1 MDDRQLMASIA
12 GGDEAALQAL
22 LRRFTPLF
30 LYILRPIL
38 PDERD
43 REECLADI
51 SLRIWQGAG
60 SFDGA
65 KGSLN
70 GWLTALTRNAA
81 LPPPAAGEI
90 NPWSMAMTRVLWGL
104 GLITITLNFL
114 YLDVILPAVGGL
126 LLVLGF
132 CTLRRENTPLR
143 WCYILSL
150 ASLAVRGAC
159 IVLAAL
165 PVETGLAPAYVNI
178 ALLQV
183 LYVCLWRGMVG
194 VSRAAGE
201 EKPAATAAGAMAV
214 FYAVLTVL
222 ALIGVE
228 GWLLVLPMLVLY
240 ILLLRSMVR
249 LSRSLADTG
258 YAITAAP
265 VRLPDAAVLWGGLG
279 VLLAA
284 VLLAMFLGQRYPMD
298 WQPRQDAPQDASIR
312 QSLLEKGFPADVLD
326 DLTADEVAQLSGA
339 VRVYHQTERLYSNTD
354 YREVTLSRFLR
365 DPPHTLQYDHTLT
378 ETDDAGNRTYRYVY
392 RVYDTL
398 EQTMTH
404 VAVELP
410 EEDGVRRYIYIH
422 HLTYAAPPS
431 PYTEMLELWPAWQ
444 TQGDWFPG
452 GHVSGRVL
460 CERNG
465 TAQAAAFHTL
475 KSGSQQVS
483 DLFGTRQTQRITAG
497 WSFPRGV
504 ESPRAY
510 VFYDALRGQDG
521 WVIESWANYVCQ
533 TAPVYP
539 FRDAAALWHSYG
551 SDAYSLR
558 QTALQVF
565 DG

>member
-1 MDDRQLMASIA
+1 MTDERRFDD
-12 GGDEAALQAL
+12 L
-22 LRRFTPLF
+22 LRE
-30 LYILRPIL
+30 
-38 PDERD
+38 D
-43 REECLADI
+43 A
-51 SLRIWQGAG
+51 
-60 SFDGA
+60 
-65 KGSLN
+65 
-70 GWLTALTRNAA
+70 AA

-194 VSRAAGE
+194 VSRAAGA

-284 VLLAMFLGQRYPMD
+284 VLLTAFLGQRYPMD
-298 WQPRQDAPQDASIR
+298 WHARDDAPQDETIR
-312 QSLLEKGFPADVLD
+312 QQLLTKGFPSYVLD
-326 DLTADEVAQLSGA
+326 DLTAEEVSRMAGA
-339 VRVYHQTERLYSNTD
+339 VRVYRQVERLYSDTD
-354 YREVTLSRFLR
+354 YRTITTTHYMS
-365 DPPHTLQYDHTLT
+365 DPVRPLVFDRTI
-378 ETDDAGNRTYRYVY
+378 TDVDGEGERHYTYVY

-404 VAVELP
+404 VAVELR
-410 EEDGVRRYIYIH
+410 EQDGVRRYIYIH
-422 HLTYAAPPS
+422 HLTYDTQPS
-431 PYTEMLELWPAWQ
+431 PRLTEALELWPAYQFRDSWA
-444 TQGDWFPG
+444 PG
-452 GHVSGRVL
+452 GAVSGRLL
-460 CERNG
+460 CERSG
-465 TAQAAAFHTL
+465 GEQTAPFYSLTG
-475 KSGSQQVS
+475 GSHQIT
-483 DLFGTRQTQRITAG
+483 DIFGTRWEQQITAL
-497 WSFPRGV
+497 WTRPAHAAKI
-504 ESPRAY
+504 RAY
-510 VFYDALRGQDG
+510 VLYDALRGQDG

-551 SDAYSLR
+551 SDVYSLR

>member
-1 MDDRQLMASIA
+1 MTDDLRF
-12 GGDEAALQAL
+12 DEL
-22 LRRFTPLF
+22 LRE
-30 LYILRPIL
+30 
-38 PDERD
+38 D
-43 REECLADI
+43 A
-51 SLRIWQGAG
+51 
-60 SFDGA
+60 
-65 KGSLN
+65 
-70 GWLTALTRNAA
+70 AA
-81 LPPPAAGEI
+81 LPPPADGEI
-90 NPWSMAMTRVLWGL
+90 TPWRTAMDRILWGM
-104 GLITITLNFL
+104 GLTTITLNFL
-114 YLDVILPAVGGL
+114 WLDVLLPAIGAV

-132 CTLRRENTPLR
+132 RTLRRENAPLR
-143 WCYILSL
+143 WGYRLSLLSL
-150 ASLAVRGAC
+150 AIRFAGD
-159 IVLAAL
+159 VLAAL
-165 PVETGLAPAYVNI
+165 PVDVGNAPAYVHI
-178 ALLQV
+178 PVTLA

-194 VSRAAGE
+194 VSRAAGA
-201 EKPAATAAGAMAV
+201 EKPAAPAAGAMAV
-214 FYAVLTVL
+214 FYAALTAL
-222 ALIGVE
+222 ALIGLE
-228 GWLLVLPMLVLY
+228 GWLLVLPLLALY
-240 ILLLRSMVR
+240 LFLLRSMVR
-249 LSRSLADTG
+249 LSRSLTDTG

-265 VRLPDAAVLWGGLG
+265 VRLSDSAVLWSALG
-279 VLLAA
+279 ALLAA

-298 WQPRQDAPQDASIR
+298 WHTRSDAPQSVPIR
-312 QSLLEKGFPADVLD
+312 QELLEKGFPERVLN

-339 VRVYHQTERLYSNTD
+339 VRVYRQVERLYSDTD
-354 YREVTLSRFLR
+354 HRTITTTHYMS
-365 DPPHTLQYDHTLT
+365 DPDRPLVFDRTI
-378 ETDDAGNRTYRYVY
+378 TDVDGEGERHYTYVY

-410 EEDGVRRYIYIH
+410 AEDGVRRYIYIH
-422 HLTYAAPPS
+422 YLTYDTPTS

-444 TQGDWFPG
+444 TQDGWFPG

-475 KSGSQQVS
+475 ESGSQQVS

>member
-1 MDDRQLMASIA
+1 MTDERRFDD
-12 GGDEAALQAL
+12 L
-22 LRRFTPLF
+22 LRE
-30 LYILRPIL
+30 
-38 PDERD
+38 D
-43 REECLADI
+43 A
-51 SLRIWQGAG
+51 
-60 SFDGA
+60 
-65 KGSLN
+65 
-70 GWLTALTRNAA
+70 AA

-298 WQPRQDAPQDASIR
+298 WHARDDAPQDETIR
-312 QSLLEKGFPADVLD
+312 QQLLTKGFPADILD

-339 VRVYHQTERLYSNTD
+339 VRVYHQTERLYSNAD

-398 EQTMTH
+398 EQTMRH
-404 VAVELP
+404 VAVEIP
-410 EEDGVRRYIYIH
+410 AEGDTARFVYIH

>member
-1 MDDRQLMASIA
+1 MTDERRFDD
-12 GGDEAALQAL
+12 L
-22 LRRFTPLF
+22 LRE
-30 LYILRPIL
+30 
-38 PDERD
+38 D
-43 REECLADI
+43 A
-51 SLRIWQGAG
+51 
-60 SFDGA
+60 
-65 KGSLN
+65 
-70 GWLTALTRNAA
+70 AA

-298 WQPRQDAPQDASIR
+298 WHARDDAPQDETIR
-312 QSLLEKGFPADVLD
+312 QQLLTKGFPSYVLD
-326 DLTADEVAQLSGA
+326 DLTAEEVSRMAGA
-339 VRVYHQTERLYSNTD
+339 VRVYRQVERLYSDTD
-354 YREVTLSRFLR
+354 YRTITTTHYMS
-365 DPPHTLQYDHTLT
+365 DPDRPLVFDRTI
-378 ETDDAGNRTYRYVY
+378 TDVDGEGERHYTYVY

-410 EEDGVRRYIYIH
+410 EQDGVRRYIYIH
-422 HLTYAAPPS
+422 HLTYDTQPS
-431 PYTEMLELWPAWQ
+431 PRLTEALELWPAYQFRDSWAPVYSL
-444 TQGDWFPG
+444 TG
-452 GHVSGRVL
+452 GSHQI
-460 CERNG
+460 
-465 TAQAAAFHTL
+465 T
-475 KSGSQQVS
+475 
-483 DLFGTRQTQRITAG
+483 DIFGTRWEQQITAL
-497 WSFPRGV
+497 WTRPAHA
-504 ESPRAY
+504 EKIRAY
-510 VFYDALRGQDG
+510 VFYDALRLEDS

>member
-1 MDDRQLMASIA
+1 MTDDLRF
-12 GGDEAALQAL
+12 DEL
-22 LRRFTPLF
+22 LRE
-30 LYILRPIL
+30 
-38 PDERD
+38 D
-43 REECLADI
+43 A
-51 SLRIWQGAG
+51 
-60 SFDGA
+60 
-65 KGSLN
+65 
-70 GWLTALTRNAA
+70 AA
-81 LPPPAAGEI
+81 LPPPADGEI
-90 NPWSMAMTRVLWGL
+90 TPWRTAMDRILWGM
-104 GLITITLNFL
+104 GLTPITLNFL
-114 YLDVILPAVGGL
+114 WLAVLLPAIGAV

-132 CTLRRENTPLR
+132 RTLRRENAPLR
-143 WCYILSL
+143 WGYRLSL
-150 ASLAVRGAC
+150 LALAIRFAGD
-159 IVLAAL
+159 VLAAL
-165 PVETGLAPAYVNI
+165 PVDVGNTPAYVHI
-178 ALLQV
+178 PVTLA

-194 VSRAAGE
+194 VSRAAGA
-201 EKPAATAAGAMAV
+201 EKPAAPAAGAMAV
-214 FYAVLTVL
+214 FYATLTAL
-222 ALIGVE
+222 ALIGLE
-228 GWLLVLPMLVLY
+228 GWLLVLPLLALY
-240 ILLLRSMVR
+240 LFLLRSMVR
-249 LSRSLADTG
+249 LSRSLTDTG

-265 VRLPDAAVLWGGLG
+265 VRLSDSAVLWGALG
-279 VLLAA
+279 ALLAA
-284 VLLAMFLGQRYPMD
+284 VLLTAFLGQRYPMG
-298 WQPRQDAPQDASIR
+298 WHTRSDAPQSVPIR
-312 QSLLEKGFPADVLD
+312 QELLEKGFPAQVLD
-326 DLTADEVAQLSGA
+326 DLTAEEVSRMAGA
-339 VRVYHQTERLYSNTD
+339 VRVYRQVERLYSDTD
-354 YREVTLSRFLR
+354 YRTITTTHYMS
-365 DPPHTLQYDHTLT
+365 DPVRPLVFDRTI
-378 ETDDAGNRTYRYVY
+378 TDVDGEGERHYTYVY

-422 HLTYAAPPS
+422 YLTYDTPPS

-558 QTALQVF
+558 QTALQVI

>member
-1 MDDRQLMASIA
+1 MTDDLRF
-12 GGDEAALQAL
+12 DEL
-22 LRRFTPLF
+22 LRE
-30 LYILRPIL
+30 
-38 PDERD
+38 D
-43 REECLADI
+43 A
-51 SLRIWQGAG
+51 
-60 SFDGA
+60 
-65 KGSLN
+65 
-70 GWLTALTRNAA
+70 AA
-81 LPPPAAGEI
+81 LPPPADGEI
-90 NPWSMAMTRVLWGL
+90 TPWRTAMDRILWGM
-104 GLITITLNFL
+104 GLTTITLNFL
-114 YLDVILPAVGGL
+114 WLDVLLPAIGAV

-132 CTLRRENTPLR
+132 RTLRRENAPLR
-143 WCYILSL
+143 WGYRLSL
-150 ASLAVRGAC
+150 LALAIRFAGD
-159 IVLAAL
+159 VLAAL
-165 PVETGLAPAYVNI
+165 PVDVGNTLAYVHI
-178 ALLQV
+178 PVTLA

-194 VSRAAGE
+194 VSRAAGA
-201 EKPAATAAGAMAV
+201 EKPAAPAAGAMAV
-214 FYAVLTVL
+214 FYAALTAL
-222 ALIGVE
+222 ALIGLE
-228 GWLLVLPMLVLY
+228 GWLLVLPLLALY
-240 ILLLRSMVR
+240 LFLLRSMVR
-249 LSRSLADTG
+249 LSRSLTDTG

-265 VRLPDAAVLWGGLG
+265 VRLSDSAVLWGALG
-279 VLLAA
+279 ALLAA

-298 WQPRQDAPQDASIR
+298 WHARDDAPQDETIR
-312 QSLLEKGFPADVLD
+312 QQLLTKGFPSYVLD
-326 DLTADEVAQLSGA
+326 DLTAEEVSRMAGA
-339 VRVYHQTERLYSNTD
+339 VRVYRQVERLYSDTD
-354 YREVTLSRFLR
+354 YRTITTAHYMS
-365 DPPHTLQYDHTLT
+365 DPDRPLVFDRTI
-378 ETDDAGNRTYRYVY
+378 TDVDGEGERHYTYVY

-410 EEDGVRRYIYIH
+410 EEDGVCRYIYIH

-431 PYTEMLELWPAWQ
+431 PYTEMLELWPTWQ
-444 TQGDWFPG
+444 TQGGWSPG

-465 TAQAAAFHTL
+465 TAQAAPFHTL
-475 KSGSQQVS
+475 ESGSQQVS

>member
-1 MDDRQLMASIA
+1 MTDERRFDD
-12 GGDEAALQAL
+12 L
-22 LRRFTPLF
+22 LRE
-30 LYILRPIL
+30 
-38 PDERD
+38 D
-43 REECLADI
+43 A
-51 SLRIWQGAG
+51 
-60 SFDGA
+60 
-65 KGSLN
+65 
-70 GWLTALTRNAA
+70 AA

-298 WQPRQDAPQDASIR
+298 WHTRSDAPQSVPIR
-312 QSLLEKGFPADVLD
+312 QELLEKGFPERVLN

-354 YREVTLSRFLR
+354 YREVTLSSFLR

-398 EQTMTH
+398 EQTMRH
-404 VAVELP
+404 VAVEIP
-410 EEDGVRRYIYIH
+410 AEGDTARFVYIH

>member
-1 MDDRQLMASIA
+1 MTDERRFDD
-12 GGDEAALQAL
+12 L
-22 LRRFTPLF
+22 LRE
-30 LYILRPIL
+30 
-38 PDERD
+38 D
-43 REECLADI
+43 A
-51 SLRIWQGAG
+51 
-60 SFDGA
+60 
-65 KGSLN
+65 
-70 GWLTALTRNAA
+70 AA
-81 LPPPAAGEI
+81 LPAPAAGEI

-132 CTLRRENTPLR
+132 RTLRRENTPLR

-194 VSRAAGE
+194 ASRAAGA
-201 EKPAATAAGAMAV
+201 EKPAAPAAGAMAV

-222 ALIGVE
+222 AFIGVE
-228 GWLLVLPMLVLY
+228 GWLLVLPLLVLY

-298 WQPRQDAPQDASIR
+298 WHARDDAPQDETIR
-312 QSLLEKGFPADVLD
+312 QQLLTKGFPSYVLD
-326 DLTADEVAQLSGA
+326 DLTAEEVSRMAGA
-339 VRVYHQTERLYSNTD
+339 VRVYRQVERLYSDTD

-398 EQTMTH
+398 EQTMRH
-404 VAVELP
+404 VAVEIP
-410 EEDGVRRYIYIH
+410 AEGDTARFVYIH
-422 HLTYAAPPS
+422 HLTYAAQPS
-431 PYTEMLELWPAWQ
+431 PYTEMMELWPAWQ

-465 TAQAAAFHTL
+465 AALAAAFHTL

>member
-1 MDDRQLMASIA
+1 MTDDLRF
-12 GGDEAALQAL
+12 DEL
-22 LRRFTPLF
+22 LRE
-30 LYILRPIL
+30 
-38 PDERD
+38 D
-43 REECLADI
+43 A
-51 SLRIWQGAG
+51 
-60 SFDGA
+60 
-65 KGSLN
+65 
-70 GWLTALTRNAA
+70 AA
-81 LPPPAAGEI
+81 LPPPADGEI
-90 NPWSMAMTRVLWGL
+90 TPWRTAMDRILWGM
-104 GLITITLNFL
+104 GLTTITLNFL
-114 YLDVILPAVGGL
+114 WLDVLLPAIGAV

-132 CTLRRENTPLR
+132 RTLRRENAPLR
-143 WCYILSL
+143 WGYRLSL
-150 ASLAVRGAC
+150 LALAIRFAGD
-159 IVLAAL
+159 VLAAL
-165 PVETGLAPAYVNI
+165 PVDVGNAPAYVHI
-178 ALLQV
+178 PVTLA

-194 VSRAAGE
+194 VSCAAGA
-201 EKPAATAAGAMAV
+201 EKPAAPAAGAMAV
-214 FYAVLTVL
+214 FYAALTAL
-222 ALIGVE
+222 ALIGLE
-228 GWLLVLPMLVLY
+228 GWLLVLPLLALY
-240 ILLLRSMVR
+240 LFLLRSMVR
-249 LSRSLADTG
+249 LSRSLTDTG

-265 VRLPDAAVLWGGLG
+265 VRLPGWAVLWGSLAAM
-279 VLLAA
+279 LAA
-284 VLLAMFLGQRYPMD
+284 VLLTAFLGQRYPMD
-298 WQPRQDAPQDASIR
+298 WHTRSDAPQNETIR
-312 QSLLEKGFPADVLD
+312 QQLLTKGFPSYVLD
-326 DLTADEVAQLSGA
+326 DLTAEEVSRMAGA
-339 VRVYHQTERLYSNTD
+339 VRVYRQVERLYSDTD
-354 YREVTLSRFLR
+354 YRTITTTHYMS
-365 DPPHTLQYDHTLT
+365 DPDRPLVFDRTI
-378 ETDDAGNRTYRYVY
+378 TDVDGEGERHYTYVY

-452 GHVSGRVL
+452 GHVSGRIL

-465 TAQAAAFHTL
+465 AAQAAAFHTL

>member
-1 MDDRQLMASIA
+1 MTDDLRF
-12 GGDEAALQAL
+12 DEL
-22 LRRFTPLF
+22 LRE
-30 LYILRPIL
+30 
-38 PDERD
+38 D
-43 REECLADI
+43 A
-51 SLRIWQGAG
+51 
-60 SFDGA
+60 
-65 KGSLN
+65 
-70 GWLTALTRNAA
+70 AA
-81 LPPPAAGEI
+81 LPPPADGEI
-90 NPWSMAMTRVLWGL
+90 TPWRTAMDRILWGM
-104 GLITITLNFL
+104 GLTTITLNFL
-114 YLDVILPAVGGL
+114 WLDVLLPAIGAV

-132 CTLRRENTPLR
+132 RTLRRENAPLR
-143 WCYILSL
+143 WGYRLSL
-150 ASLAVRGAC
+150 LALAIRFAGD
-159 IVLAAL
+159 VLAAL
-165 PVETGLAPAYVNI
+165 PVDVGNTLAYVHI
-178 ALLQV
+178 PVTLA

-194 VSRAAGE
+194 VSRAAGA
-201 EKPAATAAGAMAV
+201 EKPAAPAAGAMAV
-214 FYAVLTVL
+214 FYAALTAL
-222 ALIGVE
+222 ALIGLE
-228 GWLLVLPMLVLY
+228 GWLLVLPLLALY
-240 ILLLRSMVR
+240 LFLLRSMVR
-249 LSRSLADTG
+249 LSRSLTDTG

-265 VRLPDAAVLWGGLG
+265 VRLSDSAVLWGALG
-279 VLLAA
+279 ALLAA

-298 WQPRQDAPQDASIR
+298 WQPRQDAPQDAAIR
-312 QSLLEKGFPADVLD
+312 QSLLDKGFPSYVLD
-326 DLTADEVAQLSGA
+326 DLTAEEVSRMAGT
-339 VRVYHQTERLYSNTD
+339 VRVYRQVERLYSDTD
-354 YREVTLSRFLR
+354 YRTITTTHYMS
-365 DPPHTLQYDHTLT
+365 DPDRPLVFDRTI
-378 ETDDAGNRTYRYVY
+378 TDVDGEGERHYTYVY

-422 HLTYAAPPS
+422 YLTYAAPPS
-431 PYTEMLELWPAWQ
+431 PYTEMLELWPTWQ

-475 KSGSQQVS
+475 ESGSQQVS

-497 WSFPRGV
+497 WSFPRNA
-504 ESPRAY
+504 EHARAY

>member
-1 MDDRQLMASIA
+1 MTDERRFDD
-12 GGDEAALQAL
+12 L
-22 LRRFTPLF
+22 LRE
-30 LYILRPIL
+30 
-38 PDERD
+38 D
-43 REECLADI
+43 A
-51 SLRIWQGAG
+51 
-60 SFDGA
+60 
-65 KGSLN
+65 
-70 GWLTALTRNAA
+70 AA

-298 WQPRQDAPQDASIR
+298 WHARDDAPQDETIR
-312 QSLLEKGFPADVLD
+312 QQLLTKGFPERVLN

-398 EQTMTH
+398 EQTMRH

-410 EEDGVRRYIYIH
+410 AEGDTARFVYIH

-533 TAPVYP
+533 TAPAYP

>member
-1 MDDRQLMASIA
+1 MTDDLRFAQMMREDAS
-12 GGDEAALQAL
+12 
-22 LRRFTPLF
+22 
-30 LYILRPIL
+30 
-38 PDERD
+38 
-43 REECLADI
+43 
-51 SLRIWQGAG
+51 
-60 SFDGA
+60 
-65 KGSLN
+65 
-70 GWLTALTRNAA
+70 A
-81 LPPPAAGEI
+81 LPPPADGEI
-90 NPWSMAMTRVLWGL
+90 TPWRTAMDRILWGM
-104 GLITITLNFL
+104 GLTTITLNFL
-114 YLDVILPAVGGL
+114 WLDVLLPAIGAV

-132 CTLRRENTPLR
+132 RTLRRENAPLR
-143 WCYILSL
+143 WGHRLSL
-150 ASLAVRGAC
+150 LALAIRFAGD
-159 IVLAAL
+159 VLAAL
-165 PVETGLAPAYVNI
+165 PVDVGNTLAYVHI
-178 ALLQV
+178 PVTLA

-194 VSRAAGE
+194 VSRAAGA
-201 EKPAATAAGAMAV
+201 EKPAAPAAGAMAL
-214 FYAVLTVL
+214 FYALLLPL
-222 ALIGVE
+222 ALIGLQ
-228 GWLLVLPMLVLY
+228 GWLLVMP
-240 ILLLRSMVR
+240 ILIVYAAILRNMWK
-249 LSRSLADTG
+249 LTRSLEDMG

-265 VRLPDAAVLWGGLG
+265 VRLPGWAVLWGSLAAM
-279 VLLAA
+279 LAA
-284 VLLAMFLGQRYPMD
+284 VLLTAFLGQRYPMD

-312 QSLLEKGFPADVLD
+312 QSLLEKGFPERVLN

-339 VRVYHQTERLYSNTD
+339 VRVYHQTEHLYSNTD

-398 EQTMTH
+398 EQTMRH

-410 EEDGVRRYIYIH
+410 AEGDTARFVYIH

-444 TQGDWFPG
+444 TQGDWFPS

-497 WSFPRGV
+497 WSFPHGV

>member
-1 MDDRQLMASIA
+1 MTDERRFDD
-12 GGDEAALQAL
+12 L
-22 LRRFTPLF
+22 LRE
-30 LYILRPIL
+30 
-38 PDERD
+38 D
-43 REECLADI
+43 A
-51 SLRIWQGAG
+51 S
-60 SFDGA
+60 
-65 KGSLN
+65 
-70 GWLTALTRNAA
+70 A

-298 WQPRQDAPQDASIR
+298 WHARDDAPQDETIR
-312 QSLLEKGFPADVLD
+312 QQLLTKGFPSYVLD
-326 DLTADEVAQLSGA
+326 DLTAEEVSRMAGA
-339 VRVYHQTERLYSNTD
+339 VRVYRQVERLYSDTD
-354 YREVTLSRFLR
+354 YRTITTTHYMS
-365 DPPHTLQYDHTLT
+365 DPDRPLVFDRTI
-378 ETDDAGNRTYRYVY
+378 TDVDGEGERHYTYVY

-410 EEDGVRRYIYIH
+410 EQDGIRRYIYIH
-422 HLTYAAPPS
+422 HLTYDTQPS
-431 PYTEMLELWPAWQ
+431 PRLTEALELWPAYQFRDSWA
-444 TQGDWFPG
+444 PG
-452 GHVSGRVL
+452 GAVSGRLL
-460 CERNG
+460 CERSG
-465 TAQAAAFHTL
+465 GEQTAPFYSLTG
-475 KSGSQQVS
+475 GSHQIT
-483 DLFGTRQTQRITAG
+483 DIFGTRWEQQITAL
-497 WSFPRGV
+497 WTRPAHA
-504 ESPRAY
+504 EKIRAY
-510 VFYDALRGQDG
+510 VLYDALRGQDG

-558 QTALQVF
+558 QTALQVI

>member
-1 MDDRQLMASIA
+1 MTDERRFDD
-12 GGDEAALQAL
+12 L
-22 LRRFTPLF
+22 LRE
-30 LYILRPIL
+30 
-38 PDERD
+38 D
-43 REECLADI
+43 A
-51 SLRIWQGAG
+51 
-60 SFDGA
+60 
-65 KGSLN
+65 
-70 GWLTALTRNAA
+70 AA

-90 NPWSMAMTRVLWGL
+90 NPWSKAMTRVLWGL

-298 WQPRQDAPQDASIR
+298 WHARDDAPQDETIR
-312 QSLLEKGFPADVLD
+312 QQLLTKGFPADVLD

-398 EQTMTH
+398 EQTMRH
-404 VAVELP
+404 VAVEIP
-410 EEDGVRRYIYIH
+410 AEGDTARFVYIH

-465 TAQAAAFHTL
+465 TVQAAAFHTL

-551 SDAYSLR
+551 SDAYDLR
-558 QTALQVF
+558 QNALQVF

>member
-1 MDDRQLMASIA
+1 MTDDLRFAQMMREDAS
-12 GGDEAALQAL
+12 
-22 LRRFTPLF
+22 
-30 LYILRPIL
+30 
-38 PDERD
+38 
-43 REECLADI
+43 
-51 SLRIWQGAG
+51 
-60 SFDGA
+60 
-65 KGSLN
+65 
-70 GWLTALTRNAA
+70 A
-81 LPPPAAGEI
+81 LPPPEKI
-90 NPWSMAMTRVLWGL
+90 NPWQMAMTQVLWGF
-104 GLITITLNFL
+104 GLSTITLNFL
-114 YLDVILPAVGGL
+114 YLDYILPALGAV

-132 CTLRRENTPLR
+132 RTLRRENRPLR
-143 WCYILSL
+143 WCYILSIAKL
-150 ASLAVRGAC
+150 LVCAAGD
-159 IVLAAL
+159 VLAAL
-165 PVETGLAPAYVNI
+165 PVKVELPGAYISTAVT
-178 ALLQV
+178 LV
-183 LYVCLWRGMVG
+183 LYICLWRGMVE
-194 VSRAAGE
+194 VSRAAGA
-201 EKPAATAAGAMAV
+201 EKPAAPAAGAMAL
-214 FYAVLTVL
+214 FYALLLPL
-222 ALIGVE
+222 ALIGLQ
-228 GWLLVLPMLVLY
+228 GWLLVLP
-240 ILLLRSMVR
+240 ILIVYAAILRNMWK
-249 LSRSLADTG
+249 LTRSLEDMG

-265 VRLPDAAVLWGGLG
+265 VRLPGWAVLWGSLAAM
-279 VLLAA
+279 LAA
-284 VLLAMFLGQRYPMD
+284 VLLTAFLGQRYPMD
-298 WQPRQDAPQDASIR
+298 WHTRSDAPQSVPIR
-312 QSLLEKGFPADVLD
+312 QELLEKGFPERVLN

-339 VRVYHQTERLYSNTD
+339 VRVYHQTERLYSNTA
-354 YREVTLSRFLR
+354 YRKVTLSRFLS
-365 DPPHTLQYDHTLT
+365 DPPHTLQYDRTLT

-410 EEDGVRRYIYIH
+410 EEDGVRRFVYIH

-483 DLFGTRQTQRITAG
+483 DLFGVRQTQKITAN
-497 WSFPRGV
+497 WSFPRNA
-504 ESPRAY
+504 EHARAY
-510 VFYDALRGQDG
+510 VFYDALRDEDG

-551 SDAYSLR
+551 SGDYALR

>member
-1 MDDRQLMASIA
+1 MTDERRFDD
-12 GGDEAALQAL
+12 L
-22 LRRFTPLF
+22 LRE
-30 LYILRPIL
+30 
-38 PDERD
+38 D
-43 REECLADI
+43 A
-51 SLRIWQGAG
+51 
-60 SFDGA
+60 
-65 KGSLN
+65 
-70 GWLTALTRNAA
+70 AA

-298 WQPRQDAPQDASIR
+298 WHARDDAPQDETIR
-312 QSLLEKGFPADVLD
+312 QQLLTKGFPERVLN

-398 EQTMTH
+398 EQTMRH

-410 EEDGVRRYIYIH
+410 AEGDTARFVYIH

-521 WVIESWANYVCQ
+521 WVIESWTNYVCQ

>member
-1 MDDRQLMASIA
+1 M
-12 GGDEAALQAL
+12 
-22 LRRFTPLF
+22 
-30 LYILRPIL
+30 
-38 PDERD
+38 
-43 REECLADI
+43 
-51 SLRIWQGAG
+51 
-60 SFDGA
+60 
-65 KGSLN
+65 
-70 GWLTALTRNAA
+70 
-81 LPPPAAGEI
+81 
-90 NPWSMAMTRVLWGL
+90 
-104 GLITITLNFL
+104 
-114 YLDVILPAVGGL
+114 
-126 LLVLGF
+126 
-132 CTLRRENTPLR
+132 
-143 WCYILSL
+143 
-150 ASLAVRGAC
+150 
-159 IVLAAL
+159 
-165 PVETGLAPAYVNI
+165 
-178 ALLQV
+178 
-183 LYVCLWRGMVG
+183 
-194 VSRAAGE
+194 
-201 EKPAATAAGAMAV
+201 
-214 FYAVLTVL
+214 
-222 ALIGVE
+222 
-228 GWLLVLPMLVLY
+228 
-240 ILLLRSMVR
+240 
-249 LSRSLADTG
+249 
-258 YAITAAP
+258 
-265 VRLPDAAVLWGGLG
+265 LWGGLG

-284 VLLAMFLGQRYPMD
+284 VLLTAFLGQRYPMD
-298 WQPRQDAPQDASIR
+298 WHARDDAPQDETIR
-312 QSLLEKGFPADVLD
+312 QQLLTKGFPSYVLD
-326 DLTADEVAQLSGA
+326 DLTAEEVSRMAGA
-339 VRVYHQTERLYSNTD
+339 VRVYRQVERLYSDTD
-354 YREVTLSRFLR
+354 YRTITTTHYMS
-365 DPPHTLQYDHTLT
+365 DPVRPLVFDRTI
-378 ETDDAGNRTYRYVY
+378 TDVDGEGERHYTYVY

-422 HLTYAAPPS
+422 HLTYAAPLS

>member
-1 MDDRQLMASIA
+1 MTDERRFDD
-12 GGDEAALQAL
+12 L
-22 LRRFTPLF
+22 LRE
-30 LYILRPIL
+30 
-38 PDERD
+38 D
-43 REECLADI
+43 A
-51 SLRIWQGAG
+51 
-60 SFDGA
+60 
-65 KGSLN
+65 
-70 GWLTALTRNAA
+70 AA

-398 EQTMTH
+398 EQTMRH
-404 VAVELP
+404 VAVEIP
-410 EEDGVRRYIYIH
+410 AEGDTARFVYIH

-497 WSFPRGV
+497 WSFPCGV